1 MRTADGHSESRD
13 RRCLPSSNSLG
24 NFVREDCADLYAD
37 SHSEQKDR
45 ASCRD
50 AAIAHPIIVI
60 AVAPSIPWLASGPAG
75 WELAAQCVAE
85 ATTGLAI
92 GMVLALPF
100 WTASFVGELIDN
112 LRGETLAASIDPA
125 SGEQAAILAPFSS
138 LMFANVFLQKGG
150 LTVLVRFFVDSFVA
164 VPPGSVAQLNYVGIA
179 KLLNRTMEVAL
190 SLVAPVIL
198 ALLLTD
204 TVLAFLSRFCK
215 QLNVFSL
222 SLTLKSVAAYG
233 VLYFYFSS
241 EIPYRLYDMVHDYS
255 LRTVFN

>member
-1 MRTADGHSESRD
+1 MDILNLAIGDVFHHLTAW
-13 RRCLPSSNSLG
+13 
-24 NFVREDCADLYAD
+24 AILYARIAPTFMLIPIL
-37 SHSEQKDR
+37 SKKIVPH
-45 ASCRD
+45 
-50 AAIAHPIIVI
+50 AATRQLLILFIVI

-100 WTASFVGELIDN
+100 WTASFVGKLIDN

-150 LTVLVRFFVDSFVA
+150 LTVLVRFFVDIFVA